1 MILNAEALIGKYLRE
16 LPALKDLKVKVL
28 GETPPKK
35 DQANPWIRLTLIDPQ
50 NATGNTLV
58 EHLVSYYLQL
68 DCYAGATGGQAEA
81 FAVATTARD
90 ALIGLSDADPFE
102 EAVVTDAD
110 PLSMPRIPDD
120 DLTPTR
126 QRYVLDI
133 EVWMH
138 PR

>member
-16 LPALKDLKVKVL
+16 LPALKALKVRVL
-28 GETPPKK
+28 GETPPEA
-35 DQANPWIRLTLIDPQ
+35 DQEKPWIRLTLIDPQ
-50 NATGNTLV
+50 NATGINRV
-58 EHLVSYYLQL
+58 ERLVSYYLQL
-68 DCYAGATGGQAEA
+68 DCYAGATGGQSEA
-81 FAVATTARD
+81 FAVATAARS
-90 ALIGLSDADPFE
+90 ALVGLPDADPFA

-110 PLSMPRIPDD
+110 PLSMPRIPDTD
-120 DLTPTR
+120 FAATR